1 MRNGRPCYAGAPVVL
16 DAALV
21 SPERCPALILV
32 APAVFVG
39 EPPSKD
45 KDGGA
50 SGGGGGGGGGGLKLP
65 LDRALRFAWFRFL
78 ISQDAPG
85 LNVVRGSVYR
95 QTAAIEEGRMYADL
109 APEAGVRPI
118 TFVYSLCRPI
128 TFVCSLCRPITF
140 VYSLNSRLNCG
151 YTPCSTWSAIG
162 DERHETASSCRL

>member
-1 MRNGRPCYAGAPVVL
+1 M

-21 SPERCPALILV
+21 SPERCPALVLV

-39 EPPSKD
+39 EPPLKE

-50 SGGGGGGGGGGLKLP
+50 NGSAGGGGGFKLP

-109 APEAGVRPI
+109 APEARSSPTHSNIVHVR
-118 TFVYSLCRPI
+118 
-128 TFVCSLCRPITF
+128 
-140 VYSLNSRLNCG
+140 SLNSGVPVHVCALHTVSYRLFGGERPCRRCVELSSEGGGLYCNCCG
-151 YTPCSTWSAIG
+151 V
-162 DERHETASSCRL
+162 